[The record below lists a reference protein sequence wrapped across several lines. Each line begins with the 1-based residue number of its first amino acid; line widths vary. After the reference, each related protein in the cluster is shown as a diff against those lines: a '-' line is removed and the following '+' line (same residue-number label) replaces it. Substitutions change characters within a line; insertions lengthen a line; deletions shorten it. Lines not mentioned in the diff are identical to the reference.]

1 MVVPEWKH
9 DLHLMNLPLF
19 FGYSM
24 SVKGNEVIAVFPTVS
39 CYNASALAVA
49 KIKIGSKG

>member
-1 MVVPEWKH
+1 
-9 DLHLMNLPLF
+9 MNLPLF

-39 CYNASALAVA
+39 CYNVLALAVA
-49 KIKIGSKG
+49 KIEIGSIG